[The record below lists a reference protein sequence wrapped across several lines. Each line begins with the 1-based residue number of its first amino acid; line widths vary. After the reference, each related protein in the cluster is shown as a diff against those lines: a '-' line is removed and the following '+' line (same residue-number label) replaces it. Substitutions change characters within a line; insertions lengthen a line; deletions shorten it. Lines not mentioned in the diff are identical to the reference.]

1 MHPIGFRV
9 KDVELGF
16 RVEGLGFMVYMS
28 CISLYLSYKRMLLEW

>member
-1 MHPIGFRV
+1 VHPIGFRV

-28 CISLYLSYKRMLLEW
+28 RVSLYLLYKRMLSEW